1 MKNGMPEFSMRLFS
15 TRRNQMINQSLNA
28 AESLNTAVAGVLGR
42 MTLGVFATLVLAAVV
57 NGLGL
62 VPVLFGGIL
71 GYIIIFAP
79 LVMSLFLAWKGGEMA
94 ESTIKL
100 WFFAFAAVM
109 GVSLS
114 LIFAVY
120 TSASIAQA
128 LVGTTV
134 SFGAL
139 AFYGYFTKRDLSG
152 FGPFLFAGVIGI
164 IIASIVNMFVES
176 TALQMTLNVLTI
188 LIFLGL
194 TAYDMNRIRDMFWS
208 ASPDEIG
215 RMRWFGALS
224 LYINFINIFVSL
236 LQLFCS
242 KQE

>member
-1 MKNGMPEFSMRLFS
+1 MENRLS
-15 TRRNQMINQSLNA
+15 A

-42 MTLGVFATLVLAAVV
+42 MTVGVFATLIAAAVI
-57 NGLGL
+57 NSLGL

-71 GYIIIFAP
+71 GYVIMFAP
-79 LVMSLFLAWKGGEMA
+79 LGMSLFLAWKGAEMS
-94 ESTIKL
+94 EGTIKA
-100 WFFAFAAVM
+100 WYFAFAGVM

-114 LIFAVY
+114 LIMSLF
-120 TSASIAQA
+120 TTASIVNA
-128 LVGTTV
+128 LIGTTV

-152 FGPFLFAGVIGI
+152 FGPFLFAGVIGLI
-164 IIASIVNMFVES
+164 VAGIANIFIES

-208 ASPDEIG
+208 ASADEVG
-215 RMRWFGALS
+215 RMQWFGALS

-236 LQLFCS
+236 LQLFGNR
-242 KQE
+242 E